1 MSIASAVQRK
11 GVPDATPDRTVPG
24 MGVWRPFQGPL
35 QRWPQL
41 TDALLAAAALALT
54 LASWSWRASQPIL
67 GTFTDI
73 GVFLAG
79 FVACLA
85 LLWRR
90 SHPWQVHAVVV
101 LTGILL
107 LFAPSIDGLAPLA
120 LSLYSLGRYE
130 TDSRISTIAASGSL
144 VFLAVQQG
152 LPVAPGV
159 SGVVTTAVWV
169 GLWYAGRR
177 LRFRGEYLR
186 LLEDRAAQ
194 LEREQ
199 HVEAER
205 AVVAER
211 NRVAREMHDVV
222 AHKLSLMTV
231 QAGAARTVG
240 ASDPDAALDAMAA
253 VETAGRDAMAEMRD
267 LLGVLRP
274 AGQEKTLGPQPGI
287 ADLPALVREVRD
299 AGLTVHLA
307 TTGPLAGLPSRLQLS
322 VYRIVQEALTN
333 VMKHAGEGVQ
343 VAIAIERRNDCV
355 VVSVNDNGVGS
366 DPGKTG
372 GQGITG
378 MRERA
383 ELLGG
388 SLRAAEGSDGG
399 FVVHAELP
407 IEVVVR

>member
-1 MSIASAVQRK
+1 
-11 GVPDATPDRTVPG
+11 
-24 MGVWRPFQGPL
+24 MGVWRPFRGPL

-54 LASWSWRASQPIL
+54 LASWSWRSSQPLL

-73 GVFLAG
+73 GVYLAA

-90 SHPWQVHAVVV
+90 SHPSQVHTVVV
-101 LTGILL
+101 LTGVLL
-107 LFAPSIDGLAPLA
+107 LFVPSIDGLAPLA

-130 TDSRISTIAASGSL
+130 ADSRISAVAAGVSL
-144 VFLAVQQG
+144 VFLVVQQS
-152 LPVAPGV
+152 LLLAPGV
-159 SGVVTTAVWV
+159 SGVVTTTIWV

-194 LEREQ
+194 LERER

-211 NRVAREMHDVV
+211 NRIAREMHDVV

-253 VETAGRDAMAEMRD
+253 VESAGRDAMAEMRD

-274 AGQEKTLGPQPGI
+274 AGAESALGPQPGI
-287 ADLPALVREVRD
+287 EDLPALVREVGD
-299 AGLTVHLA
+299 VGLNVHLA
-307 TTGPLAGLPSRLQLS
+307 TAGSLAGLPSRLQLS

-343 VAIAIERRNDCV
+343 VDVSVERRDGCV
-355 VVSVNDNGVGS
+355 AVSIHDNGVGS
-366 DPGKTG
+366 NPGQNG
-372 GQGITG
+372 GQGIAG

-383 ELLGG
+383 ALLGG
-388 SLRAAEGSDGG
+388 SLRAADGSEGG
-399 FVVHAELP
+399 FVVHAKLP